1 MSELYKMGYKDHE
14 IQQADFYEMI
24 RIIMQTSDKQSKTTR
39 VKKNESLIGAI
50 TGKDP
55 RKK

>member
-1 MSELYKMGYKDHE
+1 MGYKDHE
-14 IQQADFYEMI
+14 IQQSDFYEMI